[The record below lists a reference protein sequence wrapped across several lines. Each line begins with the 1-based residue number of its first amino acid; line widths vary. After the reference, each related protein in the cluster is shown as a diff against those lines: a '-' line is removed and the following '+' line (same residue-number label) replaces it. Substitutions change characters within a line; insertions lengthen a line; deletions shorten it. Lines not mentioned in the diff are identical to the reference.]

1 MTELKN
7 YKMFIGGEWLDSDS
21 KKTFETLNPENNKPW
36 AKVPEASASDV
47 DKAVKAAHKAFEG
60 EWPKLLPRDRAKY
73 LRAIGNKL
81 RENAELLGRI
91 ETIDTGK
98 LFRETNKQ
106 AIYIAEYYDYYAGLA
121 DKVEGTVL
129 PIDKPNIQAITTR
142 IPIGVVAAIV
152 PWNSQ
157 MFLTATKLAPAL
169 AMGNTVVIKS
179 SELAP
184 VVMFEFAKLI
194 EETGIPKGVVNVITG
209 FGDPCG
215 KALTTHNLI
224 EKVAFTGGPETARHI
239 IRNSAENLSEVS
251 LELGGKSPVAVFD
264 DAKQENA
271 INGITAGIFGASGQS
286 CIAGSRLY
294 LQKNIYDEFLDK
306 LISRAERIKIGAPMD
321 PETEMGPL
329 SNFKQLE
336 VIEKNIKLT
345 VEQGGKIR
353 CGGERHSFSNVGY
366 YFPPTIIE
374 CDNHNLPAAENEL
387 FGPVLSVMKF
397 DTEEEVIT
405 KMNDNQYGLSSGVY
419 TSDFAKGLRVS
430 KAIRAGIT
438 FVNTY
443 RLISPLAPFGG
454 IKDSGYGKEAGL
466 ESIKDGWFHSGD
478 LAVIYPDGYIK
489 VKDRSKDIIISGGE
503 NISSIE
509 IENTLSKHPA
519 VSIVAVVAKPDE
531 KWGEVPCAFVEK
543 VADKET
549 NEKELIDFCRET
561 LAGFKIPKKIDFCE
575 LPKTSTGKIQKF
587 ELRKRA
593 KELS

>member
-1 MTELKN
+1 MTKLKE
-7 YKMFIGGEWLDSDS
+7 YKMFINGEWVDSDT

-36 AKVPEASASDV
+36 AIVPEASANDV
-47 DKAVKAAHKAFEG
+47 DKAVQAAQKAFEG
-60 EWPKLLPRDRAKY
+60 EWSKLLPRERGKF

-81 RENAELLGRI
+81 RENAELLGKI

-98 LFRETNKQ
+98 LFRETKKQ
-106 AIYIAEYYDYYAGLA
+106 ANYIAEYYDYYAGLA

-142 IPIGVVAAIV
+142 IPIGVIAAII

-157 MFLTATKLAPAL
+157 MLLTVTILAPAL
-169 AMGNTVVIKS
+169 AMGNTIVIKS

-184 VVMFEFAKLI
+184 TVLFEFAKLV
-194 EETGIPKGVVNVITG
+194 EETGIPKGVVNVLTG

-215 KALTTHNLI
+215 KALTTHNLV

-251 LELGGKSPVAVFD
+251 LELGGKSPVAVFN
-264 DAKQENA
+264 DANQENA

-294 LQKNIYDEFLDK
+294 LQDGIYNEFLDK
-306 LISRAERIKIGAPMD
+306 LASRAEKIKIGAPMD
-321 PETEMGPL
+321 PDSEMGPV

-345 VEQGGKIR
+345 VEQGGKIK
-353 CGGERHSFSNVGY
+353 CGGKRHSFSNEGY

-374 CDNHNLPAAENEL
+374 CDNHNLPI
-387 FGPVLSVMKF
+387 LSVMKF
-397 DTEEEVIT
+397 KTEDEVIK

-419 TSDFAKGLRVS
+419 TSDFSRGLRVS

-443 RLISPLAPFGG
+443 RLISPSAPFGG
-454 IKDSGYGKEAGL
+454 IKDSGFGKEAGI
-466 ESIKDGWFHSGD
+466 ESIKDYTRVKTTWFYTSD
-478 LAVIYPDGYIK
+478 EP
-489 VKDRSKDIIISGGE
+489 
-503 NISSIE
+503 
-509 IENTLSKHPA
+509 TLDPFSM
-519 VSIVAVVAKPDE
+519 
-531 KWGEVPCAFVEK
+531 
-543 VADKET
+543 
-549 NEKELIDFCRET
+549 R
-561 LAGFKIPKKIDFCE
+561 
-575 LPKTSTGKIQKF
+575 
-587 ELRKRA
+587 
-593 KELS
+593 

>member
-1 MTELKN
+1 MTKLKN
-7 YKMFIGGEWLDSDS
+7 YKMFIDGEWLDSDT
-21 KKTFETLNPENNKPW
+21 KKTFETLNPENNKTW
-36 AKVPEASASDV
+36 AMVPEASVKDV
-47 DKAVKAAHKAFEG
+47 DKAVQAAQKAFEG
-60 EWPKLLPRDRAKY
+60 EWPKLLPRQRGKF
-73 LRAIGNKL
+73 LRAIGEKL
-81 RENAELLGRI
+81 RENAELLGKI

-106 AIYIAEYYDYYAGLA
+106 AHYIAEYYDYYAGLA

-129 PIDKPNIQAITTR
+129 PIDKPNIQAVTTR
-142 IPIGVVAAIV
+142 VPIGVVAAIV

-184 VVMFEFAKLI
+184 AVMFEFAKLI

-215 KALTTHNLI
+215 KALTSHPFV

-251 LELGGKSPVAVFD
+251 LELGGKSPVAVFN
-264 DAKQENA
+264 DAHQENA

-294 LQKNIYDEFLDK
+294 LQKGIYNEFLDK
-306 LISRAERIKIGAPMD
+306 LVERANKIKIGGPMEAD
-321 PETEMGPL
+321 TEMGPI

-345 VEQGGKIR
+345 IEQGGKIR
-353 CGGERHSFSNVGY
+353 CGGKRHSFSNDGY

-374 CDNHNLPAAENEL
+374 CENHSLPAAENEL

-397 DTEEEVIT
+397 ENEKEVINM
-405 KMNDNQYGLSSGVY
+405 MNDNQYGLSSGVY
-419 TSDFAKGLRVS
+419 TSDFSRGLRVS
-430 KAIRAGIT
+430 NAIRAGIT

-443 RLISPLAPFGG
+443 RLISPSAPFGG
-454 IKDSGYGKEAGL
+454 MKDSGYGKEAGID
-466 ESIKDGWFHSGD
+466 SIKD
-478 LAVIYPDGYIK
+478 YTR
-489 VKDRSKDIIISGGE
+489 VKTTWYYTSDE
-503 NISSIE
+503 P
-509 IENTLSKHPA
+509 TLDPFSM
-519 VSIVAVVAKPDE
+519 
-531 KWGEVPCAFVEK
+531 
-543 VADKET
+543 
-549 NEKELIDFCRET
+549 R
-561 LAGFKIPKKIDFCE
+561 
-575 LPKTSTGKIQKF
+575 
-587 ELRKRA
+587 
-593 KELS
+593 